1 MKHKV
6 NKYSIRLLAAAISL
20 SILPLTD
27 CWGYEEERAR
37 DNFSHELVIC
47 AAYYD
52 VGAEG
57 ARRVGEKEGAFQM
70 ELLAGYLIE
79 MARKYTR
86 ENVLLARYKLAFE
99 DHVKTMDGDYA
110 NLSLLIVKYKDL
122 CKQVVE
128 NPEARLKYWR
138 DKR

>member
-1 MKHKV
+1 MKHKMNIYLIQMFV
-6 NKYSIRLLAAAISL
+6 AAISL
-20 SILPLTD
+20 SISLTD

-70 ELLAGYLIE
+70 ELLAGYLME
-79 MARKYTR
+79 MAREYTR
-86 ENVLLARYKLAFE
+86 DDVLLARYKLAFE

-138 DKR
+138 DKK